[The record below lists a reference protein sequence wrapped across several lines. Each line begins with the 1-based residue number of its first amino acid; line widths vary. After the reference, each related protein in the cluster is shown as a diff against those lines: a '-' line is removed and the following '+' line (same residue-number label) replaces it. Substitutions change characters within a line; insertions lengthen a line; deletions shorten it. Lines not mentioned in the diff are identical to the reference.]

1 MAGGLGEPQKVLQL
15 LGRSP
20 RLDGDAAWGDWVN
33 DWFWMTS
40 YFSAGV
46 WGAFLMVWT
55 VPHYE

>member
-1 MAGGLGEPQKVLQL
+1 M
-15 LGRSP
+15 R
-20 RLDGDAAWGDWVN
+20 RTWGDWVN

-55 VPHYE
+55 VLHYE